1 MLIRLGRYGDG
12 VDVRQVEVV
21 LAVIDQGGISRAA
34 QALGITQPSVSQAVR
49 KLEDELGVALF
60 RKAGRSVELTDIG
73 RAFEGP
79 ARAVVRSLATLE
91 ATVAAHREL
100 AAGVL
105 RIGTLPTLA
114 ATLAANV
121 IAAFRQAYPAVAVQI
136 ADERRP
142 ARLLDMVSDGRVELA
157 FSEYSTRRAGLVSVS
172 LGRQELVAVLPP
184 GTRVPRRRGLP
195 IEELAQR
202 PLVLAPPGTSVREQV
217 TAACEQVGVTPWVAV
232 EVPQRDAIVPLVVA
246 GAGMTVAPPE
256 QAREAAAAG
265 AVVVSLDPPMWR
277 ELSLIHPDR
286 DLSPAA
292 AAMLQIARQASA
304 ASAAS

>member
-1 MLIRLGRYGDG
+1 MDL
-12 VDVRQVEVV
+12 RQVSIV

-34 QALGITQPSVSQAVR
+34 HALGITQPSVSQALH

-60 RKAGRSVELTDIG
+60 RKAGRTVELTDAG

-79 ARAVVRSLATLE
+79 ARAVVRSVATLE

-100 AAGVL
+100 SAGVL

-114 ATLAANV
+114 ATLAAGV
-121 IAAFRQAYPAVAVQI
+121 IAAFRQAHPAVAVHI

-142 ARLLDMVSDGRVELA
+142 ARLLDMVADGRCELA
-157 FSEYSTRRAGLVSVS
+157 FSEYPTRRPGLVSVS

-184 GTRVPRRRGLP
+184 GSRRRTRGLP
-195 IEELAQR
+195 LADLAEL

-217 TAACEQVGVTPWVAV
+217 TVACEQIGATPWVAV
-232 EVPQRDAIVPLVVA
+232 EVPQRDAIVPLVIA
-246 GAGMTVAPPE
+246 GAGATVAPPE
-256 QAREAAAAG
+256 QARDAAAAG

>member
-1 MLIRLGRYGDG
+1 MDL
-12 VDVRQVEVV
+12 RQVAVV

-34 QALGITQPSVSQAVR
+34 QALGITQPSVSQALH
-49 KLEDELGVALF
+49 KLEEELGVALF
-60 RKAGRSVELTDIG
+60 RRSGRTVELTDAG

-79 ARAVVRSLATLE
+79 ARAVVRGMATLE

-100 AAGVL
+100 GAGVL

-114 ATLAANV
+114 ATLAAGV
-121 IAAFRQAYPAVAVQI
+121 IAAFRQAYPAITVQI

-142 ARLLDMVSDGRVELA
+142 ARLLDMVADGRCELA
-157 FSEYSTRRAGLVSVS
+157 FSEYPTRRPGLVSVS
-172 LGRQELVAVLPP
+172 LGKQELVAVLPP
-184 GTRVPRRRGLP
+184 GSRAPRRSGLP
-195 IEELAQR
+195 LAELAEL

-217 TAACEQVGVTPWVAV
+217 AAACEEIGATPWIAV
-232 EVPQRDAIVPLVVA
+232 EVPQREAIVPLVVA
-246 GAGMTVAPPE
+246 GAGATVAPPE
-256 QAREAAAAG
+256 QAGEAAAAG

-292 AAMLQIARQASA
+292 EALLQIARQASA